1 MAGKDVQKYGSMLIG
16 MEIVTKEIKFY
27 TLFEAIYLTK
37 PLQSAN
43 QLADT
48 LVETYEN
55 LLRFLAKA
63 CKYYS
68 TGTFGISHHVSSF
81 LSIANVKSSPSN
93 QGPV

>member
-1 MAGKDVQKYGSMLIG
+1 MAGKDVQRYGSMLIG
-16 MEIVTKEIKFY
+16 IEVVTKEIKFY

-48 LVETYEN
+48 LVESYEN

-63 CKYYS
+63 CRYYS
-68 TGTFGISHHVSSF
+68 TGTLGMSHPVTRF
-81 LSIANVKSSPSN
+81 RSIVNARSSPGN
-93 QGPV
+93 

>member
-1 MAGKDVQKYGSMLIG
+1 MLIG
-16 MEIVTKEIKFY
+16 IEVVTKEIKFY

-37 PLQSAN
+37 PLHSAN

-63 CKYYS
+63 CRYYS
-68 TGTFGISHHVSSF
+68 MGTLGISYPVSW
-81 LSIANVKSSPSN
+81 LCSIANARSSPGN
-93 QGPV
+93 